1 MSLNEEINRR
11 RTFAI
16 ISHPD
21 AGKTTLTEKLLL
33 YGGAIHEAGS
43 VTARKNQ
50 RKSTSDWM
58 ELERKRGIS
67 VTSTVLQFQYGGYNI
82 NLLDT
87 PGHEDF
93 SEDTYR
99 ILTAVDAVIMVI
111 DGAKGIEAQ
120 TKKLFQVC
128 SQRNI
133 PIFTFINKLDRPTM
147 EPLSLLDEIEKV
159 LGIGTF
165 AVNWPLGSGT
175 DFKGIYDRL
184 SKQVYLFERVSGGV
198 FKAPVSVHSIEDN
211 FIQEILGESLYSVT
225 LEEIQIMDIAGEN
238 FDIKEVE
245 KGKITPVFFGSA
257 YNNFGVQLLLDYF
270 LKYSLPPGEH
280 YSEKGKLI
288 NPEYE
293 KFSGFIFKIQANM
306 DPKHRDRIAFLRIC
320 SGRFMRNMNVSHFG
334 SGKKIRLSSA
344 HSVLGQQR
352 ETIEEAYPGDIVGLI
367 SNGNLSI
374 GDTLTEDLDIVYDEI
389 PQFAPEQFFIVN
401 NPNPSN
407 YKPFRDGIEQLLQ
420 EGVVQAFDLKFNYE
434 GNILLGAIGQL
445 QFEVFQY
452 RLKNEYNS
460 DSTLTPTNWSLL
472 RWLDPNIK
480 EEDLNQRSLPI
491 GAALGTDRK
500 GRLVVLFPSKWSL
513 ENFIEKKNDIRLSE
527 LPFKNH
533 FEKLTK

>member
-1 MSLNEEINRR
+1 MSLIEEINKR

-67 VTSTVLQFQYGGYNI
+67 ITSTVLQFQYNGYNI

-133 PIFTFINKLDRPTM
+133 PIFTFINKLDRPIK

-165 AVNWPLGSGT
+165 CVNWALGSGT
-175 DFKGIYDRL
+175 DFRGIYDRL
-184 SKQVYLFERVSGGV
+184 SKQVYLFEKVSGGIY
-198 FKAPVSVHSIEDN
+198 KAPVSIHSIEDEFVKN
-211 FIQEILGESLYSVT
+211 ILGENLYPII
-225 LEEIQIMDIAGEN
+225 LEELQILDIAGEN
-238 FDIKEVE
+238 FNIAEVE

-270 LKYSLPPGEH
+270 LKYSLPPGPH
-280 YSEKGKLI
+280 YTEKGKLI
-288 NPEYE
+288 NPDYE

-306 DPKHRDRIAFLRIC
+306 DPKHRDRIAFLRVC
-320 SGRFMRNMNVSHFG
+320 SGKFTRNMIVNHFG

-352 ETIEEAYPGDIVGLI
+352 ETLEEAYPGDIVGLI

-374 GDTLTEDLDIVYDEI
+374 GDTLTEDNEIIYNEI
-389 PQFAPEQFFIVN
+389 PQFAPEIFFIVS

-407 YKPFRDGIEQLLQ
+407 YKPFKDGIEQLLQ
-420 EGVVQAFDLKFNYE
+420 EGVVQAFELMFNYE
-434 GNILLGAIGQL
+434 GNTLLGAVGQL

-460 DSTLTPTNWSLL
+460 ESTLTPTNWSLL
-472 RWLDPNIK
+472 RWIINDVK
-480 EEDLNQRSLPI
+480 EEKLNQKSLPI
-491 GAALGTDRK
+491 GAALGKDRK
-500 GRLVVLFPSKWSL
+500 GRFVILFPSKWSL
-513 ENFIEKKNDIRLSE
+513 DNFLEKKSDFKLSE
-527 LPFKNH
+527 VPK
-533 FEKLTK
+533 

>member
-1 MSLNEEINRR
+1 MSLSEEINKR

-147 EPLSLLDEIEKV
+147 EPISLLDEIEKV

-184 SKQVYLFERVSGGV
+184 SKQVYLFEKVSGGV

-211 FIQEILGESLYSVT
+211 FIREILGENLYSVIF
-225 LEEIQIMDIAGEN
+225 EEIQIMDIAGEN

-270 LKYSLPPGEH
+270 LK
-280 YSEKGKLI
+280 
-288 NPEYE
+288 
-293 KFSGFIFKIQANM
+293 
-306 DPKHRDRIAFLRIC
+306 
-320 SGRFMRNMNVSHFG
+320 
-334 SGKKIRLSSA
+334 
-344 HSVLGQQR
+344 
-352 ETIEEAYPGDIVGLI
+352 
-367 SNGNLSI
+367 
-374 GDTLTEDLDIVYDEI
+374 
-389 PQFAPEQFFIVN
+389 
-401 NPNPSN
+401 
-407 YKPFRDGIEQLLQ
+407 
-420 EGVVQAFDLKFNYE
+420 
-434 GNILLGAIGQL
+434 
-445 QFEVFQY
+445 
-452 RLKNEYNS
+452 
-460 DSTLTPTNWSLL
+460 
-472 RWLDPNIK
+472 
-480 EEDLNQRSLPI
+480 
-491 GAALGTDRK
+491 
-500 GRLVVLFPSKWSL
+500 
-513 ENFIEKKNDIRLSE
+513 
-527 LPFKNH
+527 
-533 FEKLTK
+533 